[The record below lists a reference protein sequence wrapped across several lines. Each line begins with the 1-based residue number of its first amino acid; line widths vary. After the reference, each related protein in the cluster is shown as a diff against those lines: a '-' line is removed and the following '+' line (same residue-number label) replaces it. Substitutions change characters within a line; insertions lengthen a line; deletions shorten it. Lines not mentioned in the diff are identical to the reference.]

1 MADRFQ
7 DRPGSDDLDRHDP
20 RGRGPARGGE
30 ADPLAELARLIG
42 QNDPFGGSG
51 PAVGGG
57 MSRANAR
64 VQPQPQ
70 RGAPDSFRAPIPPA
84 PSPVDDPL
92 VAGGPPPWIQ
102 SRPGRPDGPRLPP
115 PVEPNFEQGEVAHP
129 MQRFGA
135 EPAPPQA
142 QYRDEPGFEN
152 RAPEPARY
160 DDALFGQLD
169 TGGPAF
175 QRQQPY
181 SDDAYGFQDE
191 EEYDD
196 GEEEEEEAPRRS
208 NGLAKFAVILALG
221 VIGTGG
227 AFAYRSYMGSSRS
240 GDPPIIRADNSP
252 TKILTPVP
260 VDGITKLPDRLG
272 DQGEKM
278 VSREE
283 TPVDVNSRSVSPR
296 VVFPMPNQS
305 GAAPPPASSAAAND
319 AMQMPPIA
327 MPDAPAP
334 SSGTMPAGEPR
345 RIKTLSV
352 HGDQADNGATGA
364 TGATA
369 TTAAPPKAM
378 KGRNPPA
385 AANASANA
393 PMPIAPQGAAPA
405 PAADKKMAAVAPTQD
420 ADAAPTADSGYLVQV
435 SSQKSEADA
444 QASFRSLKAKY
455 ADAMGSYSAP
465 VIKKVDIPGKGVMY
479 RAMIGPF
486 DTSEA
491 ANQFCSTLKT
501 AGGQCLVPRK

>member
-7 DRPGSDDLDRHDP
+7 DRPLSDDLDRLDP
-20 RGRGPARGGE
+20 RGRGPVRGGD

-42 QNDPFGGSG
+42 QNDPFGGGGG

-64 VQPQPQ
+64 VQQPQ
-70 RGAPDSFRAPIPPA
+70 RAAPDQFRAPMPPA

-92 VAGGPPPWIQ
+92 AAGGPPPWMQ
-102 SRPGRPDGPRLPP
+102 RTGRPEAPRLPP
-115 PVEPNFEQGEVAHP
+115 VVEPNLDQGEVAHP
-129 MQRFGA
+129 MQRYGA
-135 EPAPPQA
+135 EPAPPQP
-142 QYRDEPGFEN
+142 QFRDEQGFDDREQ
-152 RAPEPARY
+152 EPARY

-175 QRQQPY
+175 QREQPY
-181 SDDAYGFQDE
+181 PDDPYAFQDDGYE
-191 EEYDD
+191 E
-196 GEEEEEEAPRRS
+196 GEEEDDRPKRG
-208 NGLAKFAVILALG
+208 NGFAKMVLFLVIG
-221 VIGTGG
+221 VIGTGA
-227 AFAYRSYMGSSRS
+227 AFAYRTYMGASRS

-260 VDGITKLPDRLG
+260 ADGISKVPDRLG

-283 TPVDVNSRSVSPR
+283 TPVDVNTRSVSPR

-305 GAAPPPASSAAAND
+305 GAAPAPASNAAATD
-319 AMQMPPIA
+319 AMQMPPVA
-327 MPDAPAP
+327 TPDTPAP
-334 SSGTMPAGEPR
+334 SGGTMPAGEPR

-352 HGDQADNGATGA
+352 RGDQADGG
-364 TGATA
+364 TA
-369 TTAAPPKAM
+369 AAASTAAPPKAM

-385 AANASANA
+385 SANASANA
-393 PMPIAPQGAAPA
+393 PMPISPQSPA
-405 PAADKKMAAVAPTQD
+405 PAADKRIAAVNPAPAQD
-420 ADAAPTADSGYLVQV
+420 AAADAAPAAEDSGYLVSV

-444 QASFRSLKAKY
+444 QASFRALKTKY

-465 VIKKVDIPGKGVMY
+465 VIKRVDIPGKGVMY
-479 RAMIGPF
+479 RAMVGPF

-491 ANQFCSTLKT
+491 ANQFCKSLQS
-501 AGGQCLVPRK
+501 AGGQCFVPKK